1 MARVLPRLI
10 HANARALGRAV
21 APVVKSYE
29 GHHSRLLLLLLLPLI
44 AAAQPDHFGFGRTPA
59 ASEITAKNIT
69 VMPDGTGLPAGKGS
83 AKNGEALY
91 KDKCAVCH
99 NDHGEGRQGQYPAL
113 VGGKGTLNT
122 LKPKKT
128 VGSYWPY
135 ATTVWDFINRAMP
148 FDNPREL
155 SPDDV
160 YSVTAYL
167 LYLNGIID
175 KATELNEKTLPRVI
189 MPNRNGFVLDRH
201 PDVNVKR

>member
-1 MARVLPRLI
+1 MARVLSRLI
-10 HANARALGRAV
+10 HANAQALVRAV
-21 APVVKSYE
+21 APVVNSYE
-29 GHHSRLLLLLLLPLI
+29 GHYAKLLLLLFLPLI
-44 AAAQPDHFGFGRTPA
+44 AAAQPDHFGFGRTPT
-59 ASEITAKNIT
+59 ASEIAAKNIT
-69 VMPDGTGLPAGKGS
+69 VMPDGTGLPAGKGT

-122 LKPKKT
+122 PKPKKT

-155 SPDDV
+155 SPDEV
-160 YSVTAYL
+160 YSVTAYI

-175 KATELNEKTLPRVI
+175 KATELNEKTLPKVI
-189 MPNRNGFVLDRH
+189 MPNRNGFVLDPR
-201 PDVNVKR
+201 PDIKVKR

>member
-1 MARVLPRLI
+1 MASVLPRLI
-10 HANARALGRAV
+10 HANARGLGRAV
-21 APVVKSYE
+21 APVVNPYE

-44 AAAQPDHFGFGRTPA
+44 AAAQPDHFGFGRTPT

-69 VMPDGTGLPAGKGS
+69 VMPDGTGLPAGKGT

-175 KATELNEKTLPRVI
+175 KATELNEKTLPRI
-189 MPNRNGFVLDRH
+189 TMPNRNGFVLDRH
-201 PDVNVKR
+201 PDIKVKR